1 MRPTPPTRPSDE
13 DIKRLHRQTMQ
24 EVRLALN
31 WKLSEIIAIASDP
44 TPRPWSIIAMVESC
58 QRSIA
63 DLSSTME
70 EDGE

>member
-1 MRPTPPTRPSDE
+1 
-13 DIKRLHRQTMQ
+13 MQ